1 MKRKIFLFLILSML
15 VFMTGCTTDTRKENK
30 HILDFLLNN
39 VVDDNGRTSNNQF
52 YMFSKDGKFIYN
64 KSTKVRL
71 NKAKSILFIKGTW
84 TLEGNNLI
92 LKQEEMAYQSLDATK
107 TEYKVEYTKVNN
119 TIEFKDLKI
128 KKDSNGVQYLNG
140 DKCAIMKKL
149 NDNKEYL
156 KEIRYYLKH
165 DINNVD
171 LEKLKKLET

>member
-71 NKAKSILFIKGTW
+71 NKAKSILFIKG
-84 TLEGNNLI
+84 I
-92 LKQEEMAYQSLDATK
+92 
-107 TEYKVEYTKVNN
+107 
-119 TIEFKDLKI
+119 
-128 KKDSNGVQYLNG
+128 
-140 DKCAIMKKL
+140 
-149 NDNKEYL
+149 
-156 KEIRYYLKH
+156 
-165 DINNVD
+165 
-171 LEKLKKLET
+171 